1 MDVPKVTPL
10 ALSSAH
16 VAEVVHASEQWEELA
31 QFGPP
36 YWRPRSGAE
45 LHRKINAT
53 AGPVPATEY
62 TFVLQVDGGRLV
74 GECSLHG
81 IDWRNGL
88 AQAGICLWN
97 PLDRRKGYGRSAVD
111 FAQTWAFDHLG
122 LHKLEAWV
130 VDGNTG
136 SLALFE
142 RLGWQREATLRSRYF
157 FAGSHRDVHV
167 LAQYS
172 GR

>member
-1 MDVPKVTPL
+1 MNVPKVTPL
-10 ALSSAH
+10 ALSSVH
-16 VAEVVHASEQWEELA
+16 VPEVLHASGDWEELA
-31 QFGPP
+31 PFGPP
-36 YWRPRSGAE
+36 YWRPRSEAE
-45 LHRKINAT
+45 LQRKINAT

-62 TFVLQVDGGRLV
+62 TFVLQVEGGRLV

-88 AQAGICLWN
+88 GQAGICLWN
-97 PLDRRKGYGRSAVD
+97 PQDRRKGFGLTAVD
-111 FAQTWAFDHLG
+111 FAQTWAFDHLR
-122 LHKLEAWV
+122 LRKLEAWV

-136 SLALFE
+136 SLALFA
-142 RLGWQREATLRSRYF
+142 RLGWRQEATLRSRYF
-157 FAGSHRDVHV
+157 HAGSHKDVHV